1 LRCTLPEDDTV
12 MMKPLRHL
20 GAAAC
25 LWLAALPFSSAFAQS
40 AAAPSTSGAASAARP
55 SPTASAAPT
64 GAPEKRILTPAEA
77 RHSATMAGDLR
88 PAEPVAPQ
96 INVPL
101 DKSAP
106 ISPKALLAPPA
117 RAKPAPSGGIDDS
130 AARCAAIAD
139 AAARDQCRAKL
150 AR

>member
-1 LRCTLPEDDTV
+1 MNRLHR
-12 MMKPLRHL
+12 L

-25 LWLAALPFSSAFAQS
+25 LWLAALPLPGAFAQTS
-40 AAAPSTSGAASAARP
+40 AAPTSGAAASAPRP
-55 SPTASAAPT
+55 SLAASAAPT
-64 GAPEKRILTPAEA
+64 GAPEKRSLTPAEA

-96 INVPL
+96 ITIPL
-101 DKSAP
+101 DKAAP
-106 ISPKALLAPPA
+106 TTPKALLSPPA
-117 RAKPAPSGGIDDS
+117 RTKPAPSGGVDDS
-130 AARCAAIAD
+130 AARCAALAD